1 MEERK
6 ITLVDDDQTLEFYVV
21 EETKLNG
28 ANYLLVTDAEDDDEE
43 GDCYILKDMSGADES
58 DALYEFV
65 EDEDELE
72 GLMKIFAE
80 LLDDVKKAEN
90 KHLIHRYR
98 QIIVLT
104 VRKLARL
111 DDGKKAGL
119 VLGKE
124 ADRMQDRLLSA

>member
-6 ITLVDDDQTLEFYVV
+6 IMLVDDDPDTGILCC

-28 ANYLLVTDAEDDDEE
+28 ANYLLVTDAEDNDEE

-80 LLDDVKKAEN
+80 LLDDVDLEK
-90 KHLIHRYR
+90 
-98 QIIVLT
+98 Q
-104 VRKLARL
+104 
-111 DDGKKAGL
+111 
-119 VLGKE
+119 
-124 ADRMQDRLLSA
+124 

>member
-1 MEERK
+1 MQVFLDGKNFREICEDTFLENRRICMEERK

-80 LLDDVKKAEN
+80 LLDDVDLEK
-90 KHLIHRYR
+90 
-98 QIIVLT
+98 Q
-104 VRKLARL
+104 
-111 DDGKKAGL
+111 
-119 VLGKE
+119 
-124 ADRMQDRLLSA
+124 

>member
-28 ANYLLVTDAEDDDEE
+28 ANYLLVTDAED
-43 GDCYILKDMSGADES
+43 MSGADES

-80 LLDDVKKAEN
+80 LLDDVDLEK
-90 KHLIHRYR
+90 
-98 QIIVLT
+98 Q
-104 VRKLARL
+104 
-111 DDGKKAGL
+111 
-119 VLGKE
+119 
-124 ADRMQDRLLSA
+124 